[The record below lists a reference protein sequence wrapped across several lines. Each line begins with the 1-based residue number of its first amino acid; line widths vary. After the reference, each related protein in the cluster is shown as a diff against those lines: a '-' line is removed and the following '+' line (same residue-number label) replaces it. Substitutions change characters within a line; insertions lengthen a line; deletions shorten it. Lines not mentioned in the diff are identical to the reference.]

1 MTSQLELDRRR
12 MLAGLAL
19 GLGGVAIGACGGRA
33 GAQAGAA
40 CPATPTEIRGAVP
53 ADGSNGRP
61 RPINM
66 LTMDGIVRRDIRGGF
81 AGMAGRAEGV
91 PLELE
96 IDLVETRSCAALAG
110 CAVYLW
116 QNDAA
121 GAYSL
126 YDLPGEN
133 YLRGLQPADAQG
145 RVRFTLIVPGC
156 YGGRYPHCHFEVFAG
171 IDAALNGERP
181 LLVSQLAFPEAP
193 CRGIYRED
201 ARYGDSLGNLDRL
214 PIERDFVFG
223 DTRAEGQLVA
233 MEGEPAHG
241 YTGTATVALAA

>member
-1 MTSQLELDRRR
+1 
-12 MLAGLAL
+12 
-19 GLGGVAIGACGGRA
+19 
-33 GAQAGAA
+33 
-40 CPATPTEIRGAVP
+40 
-53 ADGSNGRP
+53 
-61 RPINM
+61 
-66 LTMDGIVRRDIRGGF
+66 
-81 AGMAGRAEGV
+81 AEGV

-96 IDLVETRSCAALAG
+96 IDLVETRSCAALSG